1 MPFSTSLSL
10 CTGDEDV
17 EPVEPTPETSIKD
30 YQFEQSISNLIR
42 AARNKFVKRALVGKI
57 AISRV
62 SGVVT
67 TQSECIVTERDTNVE
82 EVDENA
88 FSASDRRA
96 LSMIGAVLTS
106 LESRAKAYE
115 YSEYKENMVLSRGAF
130 IGFSV
135 PIFVSIGFS
144 FAIQL
149 SATVGSLLKAR
160 RKYQEYK
167 DFQKCLKHI
176 KKDIV
181 EEVARQGV
189 PLQTAQRA
197 VIATNNTTVEA
208 ALKWIE
214 KNVKQRKEEAPEPV
228 VRDLRMV

>member
-1 MPFSTSLSL
+1 M
-10 CTGDEDV
+10 
-17 EPVEPTPETSIKD
+17 EPTPETSIKD

-67 TQSECIVTERDTNVE
+67 TQSECIVTEKDKNVE
-82 EVDENA
+82 EVDENS

-96 LSMIGAVLTS
+96 LSMIGAVLSS
-106 LESRAKAYE
+106 LESRAKAYQ
-115 YSEYKENMVLSRGAF
+115 YCDYKDNMVLSRGAF
-130 IGFSV
+130 IGFSF
-135 PIFVSIGFS
+135 PFIVSIGFS

-149 SATVGSLLKAR
+149 SATVSSLLAAN

-167 DFQKCLKHI
+167 DFQKCLKTI
-176 KKDIV
+176 KKNIV
-181 EEVARQGV
+181 EELVRQGI
-189 PLQTAQRA
+189 PLHIAQRA

-208 ALKWIE
+208 ALKWVQ
-214 KNVKQRKEEAPEPV
+214 KNIKERKPDEEEHV
-228 VRDLRMV
+228 IRDLRMV